1 MLLTFVIALILRWFM
16 FSIICTCA
24 MASCLVL
31 CMCFV
36 DRCLSF
42 YAFSFGDC
50 VIFSSIYGF
59 WLPLWY
65 LQTRLTYFLLIKW
78 KTNNYHAVELFPK
91 SNRKIVN
98 WRNIDNTYIQMH
110 GRSLSLLCRC
120 ISITSVG
127 AKLHACGQDYALD
140 GNATPVT
147 YYRAN
152 CVITRNIWRYHRSN
166 QKP

>member
-1 MLLTFVIALILRWFM
+1 
-16 FSIICTCA
+16 
-24 MASCLVL
+24 MASCLVV

-42 YAFSFGDC
+42 YTFSFGHC

-65 LQTRLTYFLLIKW
+65 LQTLLTYFLLIKW
-78 KTNNYHAVELFPK
+78 KTNIYHPVELFPK

-110 GRSLSLLCRC
+110 GRSLPLLSKG
-120 ISITSVG
+120 ISIKSGG
-127 AKLHACGQDYALD
+127 AKLHVCGQDYPLG

-147 YYRAN
+147 YNRAKS
-152 CVITRNIWRYHRSN
+152 VITRNVWRYHRSN